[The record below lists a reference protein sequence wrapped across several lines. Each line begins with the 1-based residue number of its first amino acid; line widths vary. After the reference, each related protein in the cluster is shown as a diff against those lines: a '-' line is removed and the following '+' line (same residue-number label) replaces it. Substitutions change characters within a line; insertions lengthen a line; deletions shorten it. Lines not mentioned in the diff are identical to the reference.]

1 MAVQRENLECTG
13 QKQHTDVDW
22 TNDHDRRVVAASLVQ
37 NVYNLEFDRQ
47 QPQFAQDRLRH
58 FFNFELKRK
67 LIDDEDSSIYGAIYE
82 IKPTYP
88 NHLPKYAPKYVIA
101 FRGTILK
108 SKRDMELDMK
118 VFNDELHEDKPR
130 FKHALEAV
138 KQVVQEAWPAN
149 IWLAG
154 HSLGSAIAMLVG
166 KSMAQEG
173 KDLKAFLFNPT
184 FVRYS
189 PSKNIKNPGLKDGI
203 SFTKN
208 DIKAGIYFAGGDQQ
222 QELYNQFK
230 ALSSWI
236 PNLFVNQDDP
246 ICSGYIDHFRN
257 RKIEAELSSI
267 SALQAA
273 LGKDPHLPI
282 YLLPKAYLTISKNS
296 SSRIYGIREAHELK
310 QWFATSSKVLI
321 NDPIRVGEP

>member
-1 MAVQRENLECTG
+1 MC
-13 QKQHTDVDW
+13 
-22 TNDHDRRVVAASLVQ
+22 
-37 NVYNLEFDRQ
+37 
-47 QPQFAQDRLRH
+47 
-58 FFNFELKRK
+58 FNFELKRK
-67 LIDDEDSSIYGAIYE
+67 LIDDEDSSIYGAIYQ

-88 NHLPKYAPKYVIA
+88 NHKYAPKYVIA

-173 KDLKAFLFNPT
+173 KDLKAFLFNPP

-189 PSKNIKNPGLKDGI
+189 LS
-203 SFTKN
+203 KN
-208 DIKAGIYFAGGDQQ
+208 DIKAGIYCVGGDWRQ

-257 RKIEAELSSI
+257 RNIEAELSSI
-267 SALQAA
+267 SKLQAA
-273 LGKDPHLPI
+273 RGKDPHLPI

-296 SSRIYGIREAHELK
+296 SSRSIYGIREAHELQ